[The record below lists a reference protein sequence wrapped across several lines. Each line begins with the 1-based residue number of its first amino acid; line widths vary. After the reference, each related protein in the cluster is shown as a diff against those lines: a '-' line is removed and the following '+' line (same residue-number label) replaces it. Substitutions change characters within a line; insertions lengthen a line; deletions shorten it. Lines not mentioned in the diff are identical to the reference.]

1 MVNGL
6 SKFIQQLFLKIV
18 PTKKHNPN
26 CCLFEVK
33 LHLKRVSSSTWLR
46 KKGVWFGL
54 SLGPHFVWKN
64 VQVKFI
70 FLSRTPQLVFA
81 NFPRTSVQNS
91 CFWKLVNGFYF
102 CAKRKFF
109 FLCGLTNRSL
119 RNNEW
124 KKEAG
129 QKQNREHNRKVTWT
143 NFRKTVAYEQQNIS
157 SKSFGQRSQK
167 GFFDSSSFWK
177 ITGNF
182 FFHFSFSPI
191 LFSWED
197 CY

>member
-1 MVNGL
+1 MLVWSEIVFQTGFIIYLTSEKRCLIQAQPWTSLRLKKRTSEVN
-6 SKFIQQLFLKIV
+6 
-18 PTKKHNPN
+18 
-26 CCLFEVK
+26 
-33 LHLKRVSSSTWLR
+33 
-46 KKGVWFGL
+46 
-54 SLGPHFVWKN
+54 
-64 VQVKFI
+64 FI

-81 NFPRTSVQNS
+81 NFPRTFVQNS

>member
-1 MVNGL
+1 MVWANSYSNFFWRLSQQKSTTLIVACLKWNCISNGFHHL
-6 SKFIQQLFLKIV
+6 PDFG
-18 PTKKHNPN
+18 KKVFDSGSA
-26 CCLFEVK
+26 LDLTSFEK
-33 LHLKRVSSSTWLR
+33 TY
-46 KKGVWFGL
+46 FG
-54 SLGPHFVWKN
+54 SQFY
-64 VQVKFI
+64 F
-70 FLSRTPQLVFA
+70 F
-81 NFPRTSVQNS
+81 VQNPTVS
-91 CFWKLVNGFYF
+91 FCKLPPNLCAECFWKLVNGFYF